1 MQQKIIN
8 PQDLAFQL
16 YELHEVEKTLRF
28 DRYADHCRGARLGP
42 ESGH

>member
-1 MQQKIIN
+1 
-8 PQDLAFQL
+8 
-16 YELHEVEKTLRF
+16 VEKTLRF